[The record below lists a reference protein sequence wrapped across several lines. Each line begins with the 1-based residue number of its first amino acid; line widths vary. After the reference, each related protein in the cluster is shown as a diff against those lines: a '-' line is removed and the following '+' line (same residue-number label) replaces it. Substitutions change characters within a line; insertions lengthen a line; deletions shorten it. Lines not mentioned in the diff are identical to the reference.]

1 MSSVVRIIPK
11 RVTVSSNTSA
21 VHPAQSLWG
30 VTTEG
35 DLTITSLLTGRLG
48 SWVSTFSVA
57 TMDSPPIVNWEHS
70 NDDVTAVLQNKPSSA
85 RLSISNMDI
94 QPKPF
99 DIFPDTHWN
108 KSGNDLIPRSI

>member
-11 RVTVSSNTSA
+11 RVTAASNTSVA
-21 VHPAQSLWG
+21 HPKHSLWG
-30 VTTEG
+30 ITADG
-35 DLTITSLLTGRLG
+35 DLTISSLLTGRLG
-48 SWVSTFSVA
+48 SWGSTFSVA

-70 NDDVTAVLQNKPSSA
+70 NADVTAVLQNQPSKA

-108 KSGNDLIPRSI
+108 KSGKW